1 MSEPPKRDKFASM
14 AAAQKDRMVP
24 SAEASVTSPVSVPPQ
39 QRDKFASMAAR
50 HHQQQQPQEAPVPVV
65 VTATPAIAAPKRDK
79 FASMA
84 ARQHTVNA
92 VTDTTTTTT
101 TTNSDTSTT
110 APVPVITSPPPPKR
124 DKFASLAARQSTTAP
139 NSNVTNLMTVTAN
152 MSQEERQVELQ
163 ARIQQRRNV
172 LDDLE
177 TAEGLTWKLIH
188 LARDTAHSLSDLS
201 GMTGDILPTSNAY
214 RETLQKIHQTLTPHG
229 KFVKA
234 YQNHQ
239 VDKTQDKEGGPNMYA
254 ARVEMRLAQE
264 KKRVLEEM
272 LRLERGEEQPLPM
285 EIEASTAL
293 NKRKRDD

>member
-14 AAAQKDRMVP
+14 AAAQKERVVP
-24 SAEASVTSPVSVPPQ
+24 PMPPAVAVAPPVSVPPP

-50 HHQQQQPQEAPVPVV
+50 QQQLQLQTPVPVV
-65 VTATPAIAAPKRDK
+65 TTTTAAAAPKRDK

-84 ARQHTVNA
+84 ARQQTV
-92 VTDTTTTTT
+92 
-101 TTNSDTSTT
+101 TT
-110 APVPVITSPPPPKR
+110 ATDATSVTSAAPAPAVVGTAAKR
-124 DKFASLAARQSTTAP
+124 DKFASLTARQSTAP
-139 NSNVTNLMTVTAN
+139 DVPAVTPATV
-152 MSQEERQVELQ
+152 SQEDRKVGLQ

-177 TAEGLTWKLIH
+177 IAEGLTWKLIH
-188 LARDTAHSLSDLS
+188 LARDTAHALSDLS
-201 GMTGDILPTSNAY
+201 GTTGDILATSKAY
-214 RETLQKIHQTLTPHG
+214 RETLQKIHQTLSPHG
-229 KFVKA
+229 KFVQA

-264 KKRVLEEM
+264 KQRVLEEM

-285 EIEASTAL
+285 EVELSTAYDES